1 MIRKLLALLFALLLC
16 ALPALAEVA
25 EPCDIPYDG
34 PVLEDFLGHWD
45 VIYAVTNGRGEVCQP
60 GEAHMIMTEKTALLG
75 SVNAGYN
82 TYSYL
87 IDGPVLKVGSFTF
100 HWVGDNVM
108 LYRSSD
114 VPDRL
119 CVMQRTAPMENPFVG
134 DWEVALCFSN
144 GEMVTASTTMVT
156 FTETTVEWDLTDSD
170 ETVICDAVYK
180 DGVCSFG
187 VQSAVI
193 DESGA
198 MIVTGGGEVVILLPI
213 IY

>member
-16 ALPALAEVA
+16 ALPALAE
-25 EPCDIPYDG
+25 EGPCAAQPAG
-34 PVLEDFLGHWD
+34 PVPEDFLGYWE
-45 VIYAVTNGRGEVCQP
+45 AVYVVTDGQGEVCQP
-60 GEAHMIMTEKTALLG
+60 GDAHMIITEEKVFLG
-75 SVNAGYN
+75 TGDAI
-82 TYSYL
+82 YSERSYQ
-87 IDGPVLKVGSFTF
+87 IDGPVISVEGITF
-100 HWVGDNVM
+100 QWVADDVI
-108 LYRSSD
+108 LYRNTD
-114 VPDRL
+114 IPGML
-119 CVMQRTAPMENPFVG
+119 GVMQRTAPLENPFVG

-180 DGVCSFG
+180 DGMCSFG